1 MADDAPINVEQ
12 LRFQVVDKDTGQ
24 VFRIDEMEQH
34 ININAYTLFPSRDE
48 LAQRL
53 ASSTAGQGGED
64 SDDESTSSPGSG
76 LSAAGLSA
84 LSSMLGFTK
93 RKSVQRQDTI
103 EGQVRV
109 STVKKDGPDFG
120 DLKVSQCLQAHDG
133 PIWTMKFSLRGE
145 FLASAGQSGVVY
157 VWTVGGAG
165 PSGAGGG
172 EEAPVT
178 DEASVSADVIKLLR
192 LSPHRRFRDHTADV
206 IDLSWNKENFLL
218 SASIDKT
225 VRLWHTARAECLHVY
240 PHVDC
245 VTSVH
250 FHPKIDHLFLSGNFD
265 KKLRVW
271 NVTDGRVKEWANTP
285 DMITAA
291 CFNPEGTMAVAGL
304 YRGQVFF
311 YQAEG
316 MKYYTQVE
324 CRNRHGAL
332 KGGKKVTG
340 LCYDTSSQHKAAA
353 AAASLS
359 SLSTFGPSTT
369 GGNNTNSSSSSSSSV
384 VSSTGILAG
393 GAGSEQL
400 LITTNDSRLRLYQT
414 EDYSMLCKYK
424 GLTNDHMQIKAT
436 FSEDGEY
443 VISGS
448 ENGQIYIWKG
458 TTPQQGAA
466 GGLAGLSAPLTFKK
480 DRNTAYEFFPATEI
494 GGANPPIVSVALFVP
509 AAAVMQSLKGTR
521 HEEQWVGVGAGA
533 AVSKM
538 IIAADYSGKIRVFQR
553 HSLTVGSSGGTSP
566 VKTA

>member
-53 ASSTAGQGGED
+53 ASSTAGHGGED

-93 RKSVQRQDTI
+93 RKNVQRQETI

-172 EEAPVT
+172 EEAPVM
-178 DEASVSADVIKLLR
+178 DEA
-192 LSPHRRFRDHTADV
+192 
-206 IDLSWNKENFLL
+206 
-218 SASIDKT
+218 
-225 VRLWHTARAECLHVY
+225 
-240 PHVDC
+240 
-245 VTSVH
+245 
-250 FHPKIDHLFLSGNFD
+250 GNFD

-340 LCYDTSSQHKAAA
+340 LCYDTSFQHKAAA

-359 SLSTFGPSTT
+359 SFSSTVGPSTT
-369 GGNNTNSSSSSSSSV
+369 GGNNTNSSSSSSTSSV
-384 VSSTGILAG
+384 ASSTGPLAG

-458 TTPQQGAA
+458 TTPQQGTA

-509 AAAVMQSLKGTR
+509 AAAVLQSLKGTPY
-521 HEEQWVGVGAGA
+521 EEQWVGAGAGA

-553 HSLTVGSSGGTSP
+553 HALVAGSSGGTSP
-566 VKTA
+566 IKTA

>member
-1 MADDAPINVEQ
+1 M
-12 LRFQVVDKDTGQ
+12 
-24 VFRIDEMEQH
+24 
-34 ININAYTLFPSRDE
+34 
-48 LAQRL
+48 
-53 ASSTAGQGGED
+53 
-64 SDDESTSSPGSG
+64 
-76 LSAAGLSA
+76 
-84 LSSMLGFTK
+84 
-93 RKSVQRQDTI
+93 
-103 EGQVRV
+103 
-109 STVKKDGPDFG
+109 
-120 DLKVSQCLQAHDG
+120 
-133 PIWTMKFSLRGE
+133 
-145 FLASAGQSGVVY
+145 
-157 VWTVGGAG
+157 WTVGGAG

-172 EEAPVT
+172 EEAPVM
-178 DEASVSADVIKLLR
+178 DEAGVSADIIKLLR
-192 LSPHRRFRDHTADV
+192 LAPHRRFRDHTADV

-340 LCYDTSSQHKAAA
+340 LCYNTSFQHKAAA

-359 SLSTFGPSTT
+359 SFSSTVGPSTT
-369 GGNNTNSSSSSSSSV
+369 GGNNTNSSSSSSTSSV
-384 VSSTGILAG
+384 ASSTGPLAG

-458 TTPQQGAA
+458 TTPQQGTA

-509 AAAVMQSLKGTR
+509 AAAVLQSLKGTPY
-521 HEEQWVGVGAGA
+521 EEQWVGAGAGA

-553 HSLTVGSSGGTSP
+553 HALVAGSSGGTSP
-566 VKTA
+566 IKTA

>member
-1 MADDAPINVEQ
+1 
-12 LRFQVVDKDTGQ
+12 
-24 VFRIDEMEQH
+24 
-34 ININAYTLFPSRDE
+34 
-48 LAQRL
+48 
-53 ASSTAGQGGED
+53 
-64 SDDESTSSPGSG
+64 
-76 LSAAGLSA
+76 
-84 LSSMLGFTK
+84 
-93 RKSVQRQDTI
+93 
-103 EGQVRV
+103 
-109 STVKKDGPDFG
+109 
-120 DLKVSQCLQAHDG
+120 
-133 PIWTMKFSLRGE
+133 MKFSLRGE
-145 FLASAGQSGVVY
+145 YLASAGQSGVVY
-157 VWTVGGAG
+157 VWAVGDEAAGAG
-165 PSGAGGG
+165 DGVIVA
-172 EEAPVT
+172 A
-178 DEASVSADVIKLLR
+178 DEVAAAADIVKLLR
-192 LSPHRRFRDHTADV
+192 PAPHRRFTDHTADV

-245 VTSVH
+245 VTSVA
-250 FHPKIDHLFLSGNFD
+250 FHPKVDHLFISGNFD

-311 YQAEG
+311 YQTDG

-340 LCYDTSSQHKAAA
+340 LCYDTS
-353 AAASLS
+353 AASPAGNKPAS
-359 SLSTFGPSTT
+359 S
-369 GGNNTNSSSSSSSSV
+369 
-384 VSSTGILAG
+384 
-393 GAGSEQL
+393 SEQL

-448 ENGQIYIWKG
+448 ENGNLYIWKG
-458 TTPQQGAA
+458 TSPQQG
-466 GGLAGLSAPLTFKK
+466 GGVSGGGPLSGLPLSTFKK
-480 DRNTAYEFFPATEI
+480 DRNTSYEFFPATEV

-509 AAAVMQSLKGTR
+509 SPAVLQALKGTTYADT
-521 HEEQWVGVGAGA
+521 GSSK
-533 AVSKM
+533 AVNKM

-553 HSLTVGSSGGTSP
+553 HSLTTTGPSIP
-566 VKTA
+566 

>member
-1 MADDAPINVEQ
+1 V
-12 LRFQVVDKDTGQ
+12 G
-24 VFRIDEMEQH
+24 
-34 ININAYTLFPSRDE
+34 
-48 LAQRL
+48 
-53 ASSTAGQGGED
+53 
-64 SDDESTSSPGSG
+64 
-76 LSAAGLSA
+76 AAGGL
-84 LSSMLGFTK
+84 
-93 RKSVQRQDTI
+93 D
-103 EGQVRV
+103 
-109 STVKKDGPDFG
+109 
-120 DLKVSQCLQAHDG
+120 
-133 PIWTMKFSLRGE
+133 
-145 FLASAGQSGVVY
+145 VV
-157 VWTVGGAG
+157 
-165 PSGAGGG
+165 
-172 EEAPVT
+172 
-178 DEASVSADVIKLLR
+178 KLLR
-192 LSPHRRFRDHTADV
+192 LAPHRRFTEHTADV

-245 VTSVH
+245 VTSVD
-250 FHPKIDHLFLSGNFD
+250 FHPKVDHLFLSGNFD

-311 YQAEG
+311 YQTEG

-340 LCYDTSSQHKAAA
+340 LCYDTSHKTGAAG
-353 AAASLS
+353 LS
-359 SLSTFGPSTT
+359 GTATA
-369 GGNNTNSSSSSSSSV
+369 SSSSSSNNPSSF
-384 VSSTGILAG
+384 SSSAG
-393 GAGSEQL
+393 GGGGGGGGGPSQALGSAAPSEQL

-448 ENGQIYIWKG
+448 ENGNVYIWKG
-458 TTPQQGAA
+458 TTPQQGGA
-466 GGLAGLSAPLTFKK
+466 GALAGLSAPLTFKK

-509 AAAVMQSLKGTR
+509 AAAVLQAVRGTP
-521 HEEQWVGVGAGA
+521 HEELLKAPGA
-533 AVSKM
+533 AINKM

-553 HSLTVGSSGGTSP
+553 RGLGAAP
-566 VKTA
+566 ATATTTAT